1 MINFMSEL
9 DKSFATPDALQSSS
23 QIQVAPVVTQSVT
36 IRRPETRAT
45 HVSAQSSA
53 WTWENLRDYV
63 VSRIEATSGPFPR
76 DPLKEKGVFSGFV
89 TRWGVLA
96 GPIAEFAFE
105 TMEGRWKGSP
115 VSVNRFCKASDP
127 YFAKEIA
134 ERLR

>member
-9 DKSFATPDALQSSS
+9 DKSF
-23 QIQVAPVVTQSVT
+23 VAPVSVQQVEIPVAVTQSVT
-36 IRRPETRAT
+36 IRRPEIRAT
-45 HVSAQSSA
+45 HVATQSSA

-89 TRWGVLA
+89 TRWGTMA

-115 VSVNRFCKASDP
+115 VSVSRFCKKSDP

-134 ERLR
+134 ARLS